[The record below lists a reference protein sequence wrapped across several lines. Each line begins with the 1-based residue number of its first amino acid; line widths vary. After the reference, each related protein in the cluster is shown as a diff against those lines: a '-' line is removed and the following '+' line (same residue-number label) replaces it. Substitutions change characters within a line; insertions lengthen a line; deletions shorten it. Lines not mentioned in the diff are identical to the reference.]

1 MAELSSFFNA
11 IKEENGTYDR
21 EYDASNWAEYF
32 ASFIG
37 NGVFANPSN
46 NLQVQSGTGLNVI
59 VNTGKAWINGYY
71 YNNTEPLTLALEA
84 SNPSYSRIDRVVCEL
99 NLNTREIKT
108 HVLTGSFSSTPVA
121 PVLETSS
128 NIYQLSLAEIKV
140 APNATSVSQSSILDT
155 RSNNDVCGF
164 VAGIIDQIDTTN
176 LFNQFTSAFDN
187 WFATV
192 KADYSSADISTILSD
207 IKSIKNNSGNYLT
220 ASSSPTL
227 SGSWTFN
234 SEIYVAESGMV
245 LFSNSNNT
253 PIIMTTVTDGELYI
267 TNYNNEDT
275 FLTITPS
282 NTAENAGTIGINA
295 PTSMNDCLNFI
306 PNSGTAPTA
315 GIQMN
320 SSGEFII
327 YNNNTN
333 NSVLGFTPVTSG
345 ADTLNIYSDVS
356 TGYISSN
363 NINVVDTLSTVALD
377 IKESPKVNGT
387 NLVNTA
393 VNQSGIYTTPAGD
406 QVNFNVNGWYCS
418 PYLLTETTATD
429 CGFLGV
435 IGINLSNENG
445 INISDGFTIN
455 LSGTPFANANL
466 STAMGI
472 NVPFIQTQAT
482 TTPMY
487 ISKITDSSITVSLE
501 GSSAYIYET
510 YIRIIITN

>member
-164 VAGIIDQIDTTN
+164 VTGVIEQIDTTN

-220 ASSSPTL
+220 ASSSPIL
-227 SGSWTFN
+227 NDQWTFN
-234 SEIYVAESGMV
+234 SCIDVTESGFINFYNTDNTNGV
-245 LFSNSNNT
+245 QVAVSN
-253 PIIMTTVTDGELYI
+253 
-267 TNYNNEDT
+267 DT
-275 FLTITPS
+275 FYVSNIKTDDDFITMNPS
-282 NTAENAGTIGINA
+282 NTTGQAGTMEIDA
-295 PTSMNDCLNFI
+295 PAIINDCLEFAL
-306 PNSGTAPTA
+306 NSSTAPVA
-315 GIQMN
+315 GIEIN
-320 SSGEFII
+320 DSNEFMIF
-327 YNNNTN
+327 NNNTN
-333 NSVLGFTPVTSG
+333 NAVLGFTPVTSG

-406 QVNFNVNGWYCS
+406 QVNFNVNGWYCN

-429 CGFLGV
+429 CGFFGV

-445 INISDGFTIN
+445 IYISDGFTIN

-487 ISKITDSSITVSLE
+487 ISKITDSSITVSLDKP
-501 GSSAYIYET
+501 SVYIYET

>member
-99 NLNTREIKT
+99 NLNNREIKT

-140 APNATSVSQSSILDT
+140 APNATSISQSSMLDT

-164 VAGIIDQIDTTN
+164 VVGVIDQIDTTN

-192 KADYSSADISTILSD
+192 KADYSSADISKILSD
-207 IKSIKNNSGNYLT
+207 INSIKNNSGNYLT

-227 SGSWTFN
+227 SDTWTFN
-234 SEIYVAESGMV
+234 GYIDVQPSGGICFDNSDNDDEMMMYFSEGSFYMTNMNNEANFLSI
-245 LFSNSNNT
+245 NNT
-253 PIIMTTVTDGELYI
+253 NTT
-267 TNYNNEDT
+267 ED
-275 FLTITPS
+275 
-282 NTAENAGTIGINA
+282 AGTIEINV

-306 PNSGTAPTA
+306 PNSGTAATA
-315 GIQMN
+315 GIEIN
-320 SSGEFII
+320 DSNEFII
-327 YNNNTN
+327 FNNNTN

-356 TGYISSN
+356 AGYISSN

-429 CGFLGV
+429 CGFFGV

-445 INISDGFTIN
+445 IYISDGFTIN

-487 ISKITDSSITVSLE
+487 ISKITDSSITVSLDKP
-501 GSSAYIYET
+501 SVYIYET